1 MSDTQRRGLWFAS
14 LYVGS
19 IVVVALIALLLSGAL
34 RLLYVQSS
42 RNSHHTRVWEG
53 HCPSM
58 LTWCAAVDA
67 LADFV

>member
-34 RLLYVQSS
+34 RLL
-42 RNSHHTRVWEG
+42 
-53 HCPSM
+53 
-58 LTWCAAVDA
+58 
-67 LADFV
+67 